1 MHCVKCKMTCNGLKN
16 QSLISDI
23 KRRRMFYGNGCGG
36 FYDNGYQ
43 SFVLSRVAMAGM
55 EEVAFW
61 SARMGTVVA

>member
-1 MHCVKCKMTCNGLKN
+1 MTCNGLKKSKLN
-16 QSLISDI
+16 
-23 KRRRMFYGNGCGG
+23 KRYKEAQDVLRNGCGG